1 MSPRPS
7 VPSSRSSDRPI
18 RNTGLDKV
26 PQWGVQDKL
35 LIHGADTRITLHKTG
50 VLCVR
55 LKELVSEQGRIQLE
69 VLCDAN
75 IAMSKTIKKNRYKE
89 GE

>member
-50 VLCVR
+50 VLCGR
-55 LKELVSEQGRIQLE
+55 IKELVSDLERIEVE
-69 VLCDAN
+69 VLRDAN
-75 IAMSKTIKKNRYKE
+75 IAMSKTIKKNRYQEK
-89 GE
+89 

>member
-35 LIHGADTRITLHKTG
+35 PIHGADTLITLHKTG
-50 VLCVR
+50 VLCGR
-55 LKELVSEQGRIQLE
+55 LKELVSELGRTQLE
-69 VLCDAN
+69 VLRDAN
-75 IAMSKTIKKNRYKE
+75 IAMSKTIKKNRYQEK
-89 GE
+89 

>member
-7 VPSSRSSDRPI
+7 VPSSPNSGRPI
-18 RNTGLDKV
+18 RNTGLEKV

-55 LKELVSEQGRIQLE
+55 LKELVRELGRIQLE
-69 VLCDAN
+69 VLRDAN
-75 IAMSKTIKKNRYKE
+75 IAMSKTIKKGRYQEK
-89 GE
+89 